1 MSILQSIKMAAKS
14 IGSNKGRSFLTMLG
28 IIIGIAAVIILV
40 SIVQAQQDAVMEQFE
55 KMGTNQINV
64 YYYQWGSGGTPDYT
78 RELEQLCAELG
89 PEKVIG
95 ITPQK
100 YAWSNSIRYQ
110 SKHAEYP
117 NIYLASDKYSVCSGF
132 KLKGGRDLCYLDIQ
146 KMNRVCV
153 LGSKVAADLFNYADP
168 VGKKITIS
176 GDEYTV
182 VGYYESK
189 GVSEEYGGSY
199 RDNIVVVPYTLEKRI
214 NKSSGGGSSSY
225 EFIVKAASSDTV
237 QEVSNRVKA
246 FLEARVDT
254 NNGYVDVYSNDQWQ
268 QSQTEGF
275 AEQAVLLGSIAAIS
289 LLVGGIG
296 IMNIMLVTVTE
307 RTREIGIRKAIGA
320 PRRSII
326 TQFLIEAAMVSTLGG
341 IIGMVVGCLGTVV
354 AGKLVLD
361 TIIAPPPYILAV
373 SFVVS
378 VAFGVIFGVYPAGR
392 ASRLQPVE
400 ALRNE

>member
-55 KMGTNQINV
+55 KMGTNQISV

-78 RELEQLCAELG
+78 KELEQLAAELG

-95 ITPQK
+95 VTPQK
-100 YAWSNSIRYQ
+100 YAWSNSVRYQ
-110 SKHAEYP
+110 SKTAEYP
-117 NIYLASDKYSVCSGF
+117 NIYLASDKYSVCTGF

-153 LGSKVAADLFNYADP
+153 LGSKVASDLFNYADP

-189 GVSEEYGGSY
+189 NVSEEYGGNY
-199 RDNIVVVPYTLEKRI
+199 RDNIIVVPYSLEKRI

-225 EFIVKAASSDTV
+225 EFIIKAANSDAV
-237 QEVSNRVKA
+237 EEVSNRFRA
-246 FLEARVDT
+246 FLEARIDM
-254 NNGYVDVYSNDQWQ
+254 NNGYADVYSNDDWQ

-341 IIGMVVGCLGTVV
+341 IIGMIVGCLGTVV

-361 TIIAPPPYILAV
+361 SIIAPPPYILAV